1 MKNAILIDGN
11 SLAYRAYFATWQQV
25 EFAKLNNLPFN
36 NAIRTMLMMCWNLL
50 QSKQYDYG
58 VISFD
63 TKAPT
68 FRDQLYSEYKSK
80 RSKTPSELLVQ
91 IPVVK
96 ESLRHLGFLVCEQDG
111 FEADDLIGSY
121 ARLMTQNN
129 VAVDIYSSDRDLL
142 QLVDSMTS
150 VWLCVKGTKEMKE
163 YNTDNF
169 AEQFFGLTPKQVI
182 EYKGLVGDNSDNLT
196 GIKGIGPKK
205 GIDLLK
211 QYGTIDNI
219 FANFDKLSKA
229 LQTILQGQID
239 TAKKF
244 SFLASIKT
252 DIKLNDD
259 IVHAALKP
267 IDKQALL
274 ELLDKYGI
282 KALAQKFSQ
291 L

>member
-25 EFAKLNNLPFN
+25 EFAKLHNLPFN